1 LIARPAKA
9 REMQELCHMQ
19 ARVLVADDDPDL
31 LDIVVTSLTESGAD
45 VVSATSGADLLEHL
59 ADDGPFD
66 LIITDVAMP
75 WMTGFQVAHSVRE
88 AGLDVPVI
96 IMTGRDDPGLTE
108 RVQSLGGRA
117 ALLRKP
123 FDSQA
128 LDAAVAAL
136 LA

>member
-1 LIARPAKA
+1 MSGRSRWARTVH
-9 REMQELCHMQ
+9 ELECMH

-31 LDIVVTSLTESGAD
+31 LSVVVASLIAHGAE

-88 AGLDVPVI
+88 AGLEVPVL
-96 IMTGRDDPGLTE
+96 IMTGRDDPHLSD
-108 RVQSLGGRA
+108 RVRSLGGRA

-123 FDSQA
+123 FDSTA
-128 LDAAVAAL
+128 LDAAVASI